1 MRCYLRRDAMDQMIM
16 ILNRINNQSFHWV
29 P

>member
-1 MRCYLRRDAMDQMIM
+1 MDQMIM

>member
-1 MRCYLRRDAMDQMIM
+1 MPRHYAMDQMIM
-16 ILNRINNQSFHWV
+16 IRNRINNQSFHWV

>member
-1 MRCYLRRDAMDQMIM
+1 MPRRDAMDQMVM

>member
-1 MRCYLRRDAMDQMIM
+1 MDQMIM
-16 ILNRINNQSFHWV
+16 ILNRINNQSFHWM

>member
-1 MRCYLRRDAMDQMIM
+1 MPRRDALDQMIM
-16 ILNRINNQSFHWV
+16 IRNRINNQSFHWM

>member
-1 MRCYLRRDAMDQMIM
+1 MPPRDAMNQMIM
-16 ILNRINNQSFHWV
+16 IRNRINNQSFHWV

>member
-1 MRCYLRRDAMDQMIM
+1 MPRHDAMDQMIM
-16 ILNRINNQSFHWV
+16 ILNRINNQSFHWM

>member
-1 MRCYLRRDAMDQMIM
+1 MHCFLQWDAMDQMIM